1 MTQRNGLQ
9 KTLREKRSG
18 GKRERNRAWHSDG
31 RRRMT
36 CMDAIRGKSSILF
49 HANLANNCC
58 IHVHQCFAPQSSWKF
73 PQLYRFQ
80 SAMSFVSG
88 QPQNLDIVAEI
99 FFLLHIE
106 TLQGAGGGGGGGGWI
121 TVRRKVLAPAPPPF
135 PSLILWIQPCAQWL
149 CPHPGGFWTVCFCLG
164 GEMIVWG
171 GSDNC
176 HYWWTSHS
184 LCWTPTP
191 SQKKVTDMQG
201 LPTNQQI
208 LHAPR
213 PNVIFRTYFP
223 M

>member
-88 QPQNLDIVAEI
+88 QPQNLDIVPKI
-99 FFLLHIE
+99 FLPPYRDSSRC
-106 TLQGAGGGGGGGGWI
+106 
-121 TVRRKVLAPAPPPF
+121 RRRRRRRGMDYSQKEGSCTSSSSF
-135 PSLILWIQPCAQWL
+135 PLLIL
-149 CPHPGGFWTVCFCLG
+149 
-164 GEMIVWG
+164 
-171 GSDNC
+171 
-176 HYWWTSHS
+176 
-184 LCWTPTP
+184 
-191 SQKKVTDMQG
+191 
-201 LPTNQQI
+201 
-208 LHAPR
+208 
-213 PNVIFRTYFP
+213 
-223 M
+223 

>member
-1 MTQRNGLQ
+1 MVCKRPWERKDLGVRGREIGLGIQ
-9 KTLREKRSG
+9 MAEG
-18 GKRERNRAWHSDG
+18 AW
-31 RRRMT
+31 
-36 CMDAIRGKSSILF
+36 
-49 HANLANNCC
+49 LAWMQSEAKVPSCFMQIWQTTAAYN
-58 IHVHQCFAPQSSWKF
+58 VHQCPVPQSSWKF

-184 LCWTPTP
+184 LCWTPTR